1 MYDVALGPLG
11 MGTLSLPTGYQ
22 PDRRGVGICRVF
34 QRGSG
39 IWRVFSAKYIKFKS
53 FAFSVLNNIAI
64 YLDQFASVMVDTF
77 VT

>member
-1 MYDVALGPLG
+1 MYDVALGPDR
-11 MGTLSLPTGYQ
+11 TGRYLYQ

>member
-1 MYDVALGPLG
+1 MYDVALGPDRTRRYL
-11 MGTLSLPTGYQ
+11 YQ
-22 PDRRGVGICRVF
+22 PDWRGVGICRVF

>member
-1 MYDVALGPLG
+1 MYDVALGPDR
-11 MGTLSLPTGYQ
+11 TGRYLYQ
-22 PDRRGVGICRVF
+22 PDRRGVGICWVF